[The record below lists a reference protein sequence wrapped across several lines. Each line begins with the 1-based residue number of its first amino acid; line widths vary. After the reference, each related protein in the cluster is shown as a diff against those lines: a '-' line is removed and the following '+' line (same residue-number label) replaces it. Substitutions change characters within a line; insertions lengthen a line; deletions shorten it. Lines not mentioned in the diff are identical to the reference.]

1 MVKFPNCAHFT
12 SQKCSLATE
21 RYFLMNVKSQLYFL
35 IFQNYEMIVLE
46 ALQWDLSAVTPYSIL
61 DQILR
66 SVQLESNPNESNVRK
81 HAETFVALAA
91 TESHFIHKSP
101 ALIAVASLGAALR
114 GLNHAGLEAML
125 TAVYFQCGVQRV
137 SYQSPFLI
145 PARGN
150 TFFKRSLFDC

>member
-1 MVKFPNCAHFT
+1 M
-12 SQKCSLATE
+12 L
-21 RYFLMNVKSQLYFL
+21 
-35 IFQNYEMIVLE
+35 VLE

-114 GLNHAGLEAML
+114 GLNHDGLEAML

-137 SYQSPFLI
+137 SYQSTFLFPRAVTHSSKEVYLIAKAPMNEI
-145 PARGN
+145 P
-150 TFFKRSLFDC
+150 